1 MKDNCAI
8 YLVSRIYPNTNGGT
22 QHNIGTCNYLM
33 KYFHMTMVSLI
44 DHRYEIEEAENDLK
58 DCNFE
63 LVLCHSEAVKGYKE
77 RFCMLEPVDGK
88 TMDKIVQLVDEKS
101 TSVVFFTLKMLPYV
115 QQLRKRCTGLQFI
128 YISHNAEFMNIT
140 DDIIQYDRM
149 NHVNRIRHMIKLG
162 QAKAFIGKERE
173 AICKSD
179 FVFSIS
185 NNDTEVLSQKYHVSR
200 NKFILNKPMIR
211 YDDRKNCEKWKKE
224 NYTNKL
230 LIVGNM
236 SWYPTVKGT
245 KYFVEHIYTK
255 LKAVDET
262 LKLFIVGARP
272 SQELIDCAQN
282 DSSIVITGFVES
294 VKEYYEQCDIAV
306 VPIYEGTGAKLK
318 VLEAI
323 GNDIPVVMTSYV
335 AKDYEGVQQAAMIA
349 DNDNELV
356 QNIQKLMNS
365 ESLRKQM
372 CDQEEKY
379 YSQYMKENIH
389 VDRFFE
395 GCKENNTTK

>member
-1 MKDNCAI
+1 
-8 YLVSRIYPNTNGGT
+8 
-22 QHNIGTCNYLM
+22 
-33 KYFHMTMVSLI
+33 
-44 DHRYEIEEAENDLK
+44 
-58 DCNFE
+58 
-63 LVLCHSEAVKGYKE
+63 
-77 RFCMLEPVDGK
+77 
-88 TMDKIVQLVDEKS
+88 
-101 TSVVFFTLKMLPYV
+101 
-115 QQLRKRCTGLQFI
+115 
-128 YISHNAEFMNIT
+128 
-140 DDIIQYDRM
+140 
-149 NHVNRIRHMIKLG
+149 
-162 QAKAFIGKERE
+162 
-173 AICKSD
+173 
-179 FVFSIS
+179 
-185 NNDTEVLSQKYHVSR
+185 
-200 NKFILNKPMIR
+200 MIR
-211 YDDRKNCEKWKKE
+211 YECRKNYEKWKKE

-255 LKAVDET
+255 LKAADET

-272 SQELIDCAQN
+272 SQELIDCARK

-335 AKDYEGVQQAAMIA
+335 AKDYEEVQQAAMVA

-356 QNIQKLMNS
+356 QNIQKLINS

-372 CDQEEKY
+372 CEQEEKY